1 MGRARCLAPL
11 AMALGMAFVMPLC
24 FSWMPQGAQGPQG
37 QGQGQKSP
45 RSKVSRQIQANDAS
59 DFHAMDPNYLVKEF
73 SAMTKTAFRRRM
85 ALRKPLPERLA
96 LFFPAIEGREGQSQD
111 ARLMNFNMAGQSV
124 EVALPMEGSNGSG
137 ILKLI
142 EKHASLWRV
151 HSSEVPQVPPGTLVQ
166 LYDATPNMQAPQ
178 SAETLGAVKSS
189 LLQRSSATAG
199 GMAWNGMAGF
209 SPSSCPRD
217 FDGVHVA
224 YTVWDCRG
232 ASGTC
237 NMLSEGEDEGALVC
251 EFGAM
256 KRGLSTMIPG
266 ESRRF
271 WISSEV
277 KDRRFGRPP
286 PERSLPF
293 GDVVVDLTLLGIERE
308 AVFEYKLSDEAIK
321 LGEMRD
327 KTPAVVAQ
335 RALGVG
341 IQLWTWALVYS
352 YYQQP
357 QDMDIIGFSQ
367 SVHL

>member
-1 MGRARCLAPL
+1 MQEFSHLSIFPQIQASPTSAAMGRARWLAPL
-11 AMALGMAFVMPLC
+11 AVALGMAFVMPFC
-24 FSWMPQGAQGPQG
+24 FSWMSQGAPQGAPQG
-37 QGQGQKSP
+37 GP

-59 DFHAMDPNYLVKEF
+59 EFAMDPNYLVKES

-124 EVALPMEGSNGSG
+124 EVALPMEGNQGSG
-137 ILKLI
+137 ILKLV

-151 HSSEVPQVPPGTLVQ
+151 QSSEVPQVPPGTLVQ
-166 LYDATPNMQAPQ
+166 LYDATPNIQAPQ

-189 LLQRSSATAG
+189 LLQRSPAAAG

-237 NMLSEGEDEGALVC
+237 NMLQEGEDEGALVC

-286 PERSLPF
+286 PERALPS

-321 LGEMRD
+321 LGEM
-327 KTPAVVAQ
+327 
-335 RALGVG
+335 
-341 IQLWTWALVYS
+341 
-352 YYQQP
+352 
-357 QDMDIIGFSQ
+357 
-367 SVHL
+367 